1 MIHKYKITYT
11 VVGKKEKEVVIEAT
25 SKYDA
30 KQKFYRIHPKCVYN
44 FQRHVV
50 RIEEVEE

>member
-11 VVGKKEKEVVIEAT
+11 AVGKKEKEVVIEAT

-30 KQKFYRIHPKCVYN
+30 KQKFYRMHPKFEVA
-44 FQRHVV
+44 
-50 RIEEVEE
+50 RIEEVDK